1 MLWGLAI
8 EAKRA
13 VQREG
18 LRHGELLA
26 GNKRDVLSGG
36 RSKWFDDQQ
45 RLDTQHA
52 LCLALSGDFSKAF
65 RRLNEAEATLIEL
78 PESRGMEQA
87 IIDLHRAA
95 IFQLQ
100 AAERSRKI
108 LEPLFSCFYKNDFA
122 GLEMWEAATETMSG
136 IKGTVEENLDSIG
149 LALLDDS
156 LQALDRAKPIL
167 KQNRKNAWWTTW
179 NFELRM
185 KVIESDL
192 RASLSSYPRK
202 SLPYIGAQA
211 APSSLPTEL
220 DGLLDNSRRMIRM
233 DLYRLARIVECYGN
247 CLLMLGI
254 WRWDVLSTYEQS
266 IDSDLIDR
274 IPNSN
279 LVLEALQLHS
289 REESMLKWL
298 ANENVES
305 GRYTKVLG
313 ATHVL
318 EKLMLARRALDA
330 EEKKT
335 VLNEDVS
342 TFVSNVIGFS
352 KRVARF
358 TTKNLERTKSVSIV
372 PPKF

>member
-1 MLWGLAI
+1 MAAECYELAI
-8 EAKRA
+8 ETKRA

-65 RRLNEAEATLIEL
+65 RRLN
-78 PESRGMEQA
+78 
-87 IIDLHRAA
+87 
-95 IFQLQ
+95 
-100 AAERSRKI
+100 
-108 LEPLFSCFYKNDFA
+108 
-122 GLEMWEAATETMSG
+122 
-136 IKGTVEENLDSIG
+136 
-149 LALLDDS
+149 
-156 LQALDRAKPIL
+156 
-167 KQNRKNAWWTTW
+167 
-179 NFELRM
+179 
-185 KVIESDL
+185 
-192 RASLSSYPRK
+192 
-202 SLPYIGAQA
+202 
-211 APSSLPTEL
+211 
-220 DGLLDNSRRMIRM
+220 
-233 DLYRLARIVECYGN
+233 
-247 CLLMLGI
+247 
-254 WRWDVLSTYEQS
+254 
-266 IDSDLIDR
+266 
-274 IPNSN
+274 NSN